1 MCGICGILKLQESD
15 TELPAV
21 IKNMNDSIKH
31 RGPDDE
37 GYVFFE
43 SKTNQHVCAG
53 SSDTQFTAWNTDFE
67 YRPRFTVDEIEKTT
81 YLALGHRRLSVIDLS
96 EAAHQ
101 PMCIADNDIWITLNG
116 EIYNYIELRNE
127 LITKGYLFISQSDTE
142 VLLYAYKEWGFD
154 CLQKLNGMW
163 SFVIFDRNKNILFG
177 SRDRFGV
184 KPLYYYSDSNLF
196 AFASEQKALLQIPEN
211 NIGINE
217 SAIFDYLFLNQIELQ
232 EEGFFKNIFELK
244 PAHYFIYN
252 IDKQTFSTTKYYELA
267 YQKELASF
275 DASKQLEYQRNTREL
290 IHNAIDLRLQSDIP
304 VGFCL
309 SGGIDSSSIV
319 CMAAEIGKEKK
330 HSQLGDQL
338 ITFTA
343 INKSDEF
350 NEAKWAELVAK
361 KTGTEWIK
369 ANCTSDDLMNELEKI
384 IYHQDIP
391 LLSTSTYAQYKVM
404 QTAANHGI
412 HILIDGQGG
421 DELFAGYAPF
431 YSAYYSELFCKLK
444 IKTLFSEIKNIVNS
458 PTTLGIYAKSNIKY
472 GIDKLF
478 PKGLKKVMAK
488 QIKVEAR
495 YLTADFIK
503 NNKANI
509 SFAGEY
515 QLIGTNRLLHKYVTE
530 SYLKNLLRW
539 EDRCSMAFSVESRT
553 PFSDD
558 INLIEY
564 IFSLPAN
571 YKIYKGW
578 SKSLL
583 RNAMQGILPDAIK
596 NRTDKMG
603 FSTPQQTWL
612 KEINLEMKSR
622 ISALMHTD
630 NYVDAH
636 KLLNDWET
644 IFEGNNSKAQDF
656 AWRYM
661 NYLIWKEM
669 FFGEDG
675 RRKTEAGRQSIPI
688 FILI

>member
-1 MCGICGILKLQESD
+1 MCGICGILKLSD
-15 TELPAV
+15 SDIHLPSV
-21 IKNMNDSIKH
+21 IKSMTDSIKH
-31 RGPDDE
+31 RGPNDE
-37 GYVFFE
+37 GYVFFNL
-43 SKTNQHVCAG
+43 KNNQHICAG
-53 SSDTQFTAWNTDFE
+53 SNDTQITAWDTDYE
-67 YRPRFTVDEIEKTT
+67 YGPTVRINEIEELTH
-81 YLALGHRRLSVIDLS
+81 LAFGHRRLSVIDLS

-101 PMCIADNDIWITLNG
+101 PMCLINKDIWITLNG

-127 LITKGYLFISQSDTE
+127 LTIKGYQFISQSDTE
-142 VLLYAYKEWGFD
+142 VLLNAYKEWGTD
-154 CLQKLNGMW
+154 CLQKFNGMW
-163 SFVIFDRNKNILFG
+163 SFVIYDRNKNILFG

-184 KPLYYYSDSNLF
+184 KPLYYYADKKIF
-196 AFASEQKALLQIPEN
+196 AFASEQKALLHIPEN
-211 NIGINE
+211 NISINE
-217 SAIFDYLFLNQIELQ
+217 SGIFDYLFLNQIEIR

-252 IDKQTFSTTKYYELA
+252 IDKQTFSSAKYYDLSCHNG
-267 YQKELASF
+267 LSPF
-275 DASKQLEYQRNTREL
+275 DESKQLEYQRKTREL
-290 IHNAIDLRLQSDIP
+290 VHNAIDIRLRSDIP

-319 CMAAEIGKEKK
+319 CMATEINNEKPTK
-330 HSQLGDQL
+330 QLSEQL
-338 ITFTA
+338 KCFTA
-343 INKSDEF
+343 INESDEY
-350 NEAKWAELVAK
+350 NEAKWAELVVNQT
-361 KTGTEWIK
+361 KTDWIK
-369 ANCTSDDLMNELEKI
+369 TNCTSADLMNELEKI

-391 LLSTSTYAQYKVM
+391 LLTTSTYAQYKVM
-404 QTAANHGI
+404 QAAAVNGI

-431 YSAYYSELFCKLK
+431 YSAYYSELICNMKFK
-444 IKTLFSEIKNIVNS
+444 ILLSEFKNIEVS
-458 PTTLGIYAKSNIKY
+458 PTSFVIYGKSLIKY
-472 GIDKLF
+472 GIDKLL
-478 PKGLKKVMAK
+478 PESIKKALAKIIKPEAQYLK
-488 QIKVEAR
+488 
-495 YLTADFIK
+495 TDFIK

-515 QLIGTNRLLHKYVTE
+515 QLIGTNKLLSKYFKDY
-530 SYLKNLLRW
+530 YLKNLLRW

-612 KEINLEMKSR
+612 KEIQHEIKSR
-622 ISALMHTD
+622 IIALKHID
-630 NYVDAH
+630 NYVDAD
-636 KLLNDWET
+636 KLLENWES
-644 IFEGNNSKAQDF
+644 IFAGNNYKARDF

-661 NYLIWKEM
+661 NYLIWKNM
-669 FFGEDG
+669 FFN
-675 RRKTEAGRQSIPI
+675 KPQV
-688 FILI
+688 

>member
-1 MCGICGILKLQESD
+1 MCGICGILKHSQSD
-15 TELPAV
+15 IHLPLV
-21 IKNMNDSIKH
+21 IKSMTDSIRH

-37 GYVFFE
+37 GYVLFNLE
-43 SKTNQHVCAG
+43 SNQHVCAG
-53 SSDTQFTAWNTDFE
+53 SKDTQLSAWDTDYE
-67 YRPRFTVDEIEKTT
+67 YTPAVRIEEIDESHH
-81 YLALGHRRLSVIDLS
+81 LAFGHRRLSVIDLS
-96 EAAHQ
+96 VAAHQ
-101 PMCIADNDIWITLNG
+101 PMCLIKKDIWITLNG

-127 LITKGYLFISQSDTE
+127 LINKGYQFISQSDTE
-142 VLLYAYKEWGFD
+142 VLLNAYKEWGTE

-163 SFVIFDRNKNILFG
+163 SFVIYDRNKNILFG

-184 KPLYYYSDSNLF
+184 KPLYYYSDKKTF
-196 AFASEQKALLQIPEN
+196 AFASEQKALLHIPEN
-211 NIGINE
+211 NISINE
-217 SAIFDYLFLNQIELQ
+217 SGIFDYLFLSQIEMRD
-232 EEGFFKNIFELK
+232 EGFFNNIFELK
-244 PAHYFIYN
+244 SAHYFIYT
-252 IDKQTFSTTKYYELA
+252 IDKQTFSTAKYYDLDYHKGMA
-267 YQKELASF
+267 PF
-275 DASKQLEYQRNTREL
+275 DVFKQQEYQSKTHEL
-290 IHNAIDLRLQSDIP
+290 MQNAIDIRLRSDIP

-319 CMAAEIGKEKK
+319 CMASEINKAKPAK
-330 HSQLGDQL
+330 QLGEQL
-338 ITFTA
+338 KCFTA
-343 INKSDEF
+343 INSSDKY
-350 NEAKWAELVAK
+350 NEAKWAELVVN
-361 KTGTEWIK
+361 KTKTDWIK
-369 ANCTSDDLMNELEKI
+369 TNCTSADLMNELEKI

-404 QTAANHGI
+404 QSAAENGI

-431 YSAYYSELFCKLK
+431 YSAYYSELICNLK
-444 IKTLFSEIKNIVNS
+444 FKTLISEIKNIEVS
-458 PTTLGIYAKSNIKY
+458 PTSLAIYGKSLIKY
-472 GIDKLF
+472 GIDKLL
-478 PKGLKKVMAK
+478 PESIKNVLAK
-488 QIKVEAR
+488 QIKPEAQ
-495 YLTADFIK
+495 YLKTDFIK

-515 QLIGTNRLLHKYVTE
+515 QLIGTNKLLSKYFQDY
-530 SYLKNLLRW
+530 YLKNLLRW

-612 KEINLEMKSR
+612 KEIQTEMKSR
-622 ISALMHTD
+622 IIALKHTD
-630 NYVDAH
+630 NYVDTD
-636 KLLNDWET
+636 KLLENWES
-644 IFEGNNSKAQDF
+644 IFTGNNSKAQDF

-661 NYLIWKEM
+661 NYLIWKNM
-669 FFGEDG
+669 FFE
-675 RRKTEAGRQSIPI
+675 KPQV
-688 FILI
+688 